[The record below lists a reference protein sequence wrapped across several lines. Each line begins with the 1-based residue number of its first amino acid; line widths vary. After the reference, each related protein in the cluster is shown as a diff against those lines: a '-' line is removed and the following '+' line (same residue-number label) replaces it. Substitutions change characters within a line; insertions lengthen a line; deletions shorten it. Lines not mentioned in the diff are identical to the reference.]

1 MLAAIGSAMSI
12 SLKPSHLATYKDVA
26 ILFLKHG
33 RNAKHDSDKI
43 SAEYGVDEEI
53 EPSENAEAFVND
65 LEKLGPTF
73 IKLGQLLST
82 RTDLLPGPWLAAL
95 TRLQDD
101 VESFPYGKV
110 QRIVEA
116 ELGVRISKAF
126 HEFDKTPLA
135 TASLGQVHRA
145 VLRDGLT
152 QVAVK
157 VQRPGAREI
166 VLKELDAIGEVA
178 EFLDSHTKFGAQYE
192 PGKVV
197 EQFRR
202 SILKEL
208 NYLDEAANLS
218 RLAKNLARNKNIVVP
233 KAFPDFCAGKVLT
246 MDFIAGT
253 KITDLSGVVH
263 TDLDGG
269 ALAESLF
276 SSYLQQVLLDGF
288 FHADPHPGNLLL
300 TADHKIALLDLG
312 MVGVIQDSLKDH
324 LLQLLSAVSEG
335 QSSRAAE
342 VAQRIG
348 TPKEDY
354 DREACCREIRQ
365 IVEDRQGA
373 SISDMQIGQLVIS
386 VTHACAMHGLS
397 IPNEMYM
404 LGKMLM
410 NLDLIA
416 KTLDPDFDPD
426 ASIRRHSTEM
436 LNRRI
441 KDELTTGNIIHL
453 LTDAKELITNTPQRL
468 NDFFRSLASNSIRVK
483 VDAID
488 EQLLLSGFQQVA
500 NRITT
505 GLILSALII
514 GAAMLMNIESKFTIF
529 GYPGLAIIF
538 FLAAA
543 LGGVILVGN
552 ILLGEMKNKRKK

>member
-1 MLAAIGSAMSI
+1 MSI
-12 SLKPSHLATYKDVA
+12 SLKPSNLATYKDVA

-33 RNAKHDSDKI
+33 RNAQHEREKLSDQF
-43 SAEYGVDEEI
+43 GVNKKV
-53 EPSENAEAFVND
+53 EPTDDAEAFVND

-73 IKLGQLLST
+73 IKIGQLLST
-82 RTDLLPGPWLAAL
+82 RTDLLPASWLAAL
-95 TRLQDD
+95 QRLQDD
-101 VESFPYGKV
+101 VEPFPYEDV
-110 QRIVEA
+110 HEIVES

-126 HEFDKTPLA
+126 HEFSEKPLA

-145 VLRDGLT
+145 TLRDCRT

-157 VQRPGAREI
+157 VQRPGAREK
-166 VLKELDAIGEVA
+166 VLNELGSIAEVA
-178 EFLDSHTKFGAQYE
+178 EFFDKHTEFGRQYE
-192 PGKVV
+192 PARIVA
-197 EQFRR
+197 QFRR
-202 SILKEL
+202 SIIREL

-218 RLAKNLARNKNIVVP
+218 RLRENLKSKSEIVVP
-233 KAFPDFCAGKVLT
+233 RTYLDFCSGKVLT
-246 MDFIAGT
+246 MEYIQGT

-263 TDLDGG
+263 TDLDGS
-269 ALAESLF
+269 ALAETLF
-276 SSYLQQVLLDGF
+276 SSYLKQVLIDGF

-300 TADHKIALLDLG
+300 TAEHKIALLDLG
-312 MVGVIQDSLKDH
+312 MIGVVQDSLKDH
-324 LLQLLSAVSEG
+324 LLQLLAAVAEG
-335 QSSRAAE
+335 NSSRAAD

-348 TPKEDY
+348 TPRDDY
-354 DREACCREIRQ
+354 DEAACSREIRH

-373 SISDMQIGQLVIS
+373 TVSDMKIGKLVIE
-386 VTHACAMHGLS
+386 VTQACASHGLS
-397 IPNEMYM
+397 LPDEMYM

-426 ASIRRHSTEM
+426 ASIRKHSSALM
-436 LNRRI
+436 NRRI
-441 KDELTTGNIIHL
+441 KDELTMGNIVHL
-453 LTDAKELITNTPQRL
+453 LTDVKELVTTTPQRL
-468 NDFFRSLASNSIRVK
+468 NDFFRSLAGNTLRVK

-488 EQLLLSGFQQVA
+488 EELLLSGFQQVA

-543 LGGVILVGN
+543 IGGVILVGN
-552 ILLGEMKNKRKK
+552 IFLGEMDRKRKR